1 MLLFCWED
9 GGGGRRTAISVAL
22 PHKRVAILEIGQVGL
37 VAVHET
43 QVVLAADEQYGRVGT
58 KAADLRQPHG
68 LAVAQRFG
76 IADGEAQQNDV
87 GSIIIIIEIKAKTRK
102 VVMAL

>member
-1 MLLFCWED
+1 MLSF
-9 GGGGRRTAISVAL
+9 AL
-22 PHKRVAILEIGQVGL
+22 PHKRVAILEIGQVSL

-43 QVVLAADEQYGRVGT
+43 QIVLAADEQDGRVGT

-68 LAVAQRFG
+68 LAIAQRLW

-87 GSIIIIIEIKAKTRK
+87 GSVWGKEKTRDK
-102 VVMAL
+102 SEETKISYG